1 MAMTINTTGTSKPAA
16 PVPVPGAQGAP
27 RDAAKAGAVMPEP
40 TPQRQA
46 PPPPPPPEQVQKAIQ
61 ALKQLIET
69 KAPNSLAF
77 SVDDSSGR
85 TVVRITDQETGETIR
100 QIPSEEMLE
109 IARSLDKFQGMLVQQ
124 KA

>member
-16 PVPVPGAQGAP
+16 PAPVSGAQGAP
-27 RDAAKAGAVMPEP
+27 KDAVKAGTVMPEP

-46 PPPPPPPEQVQKAIQ
+46 PPPPPPEQVQKAIQ

-69 KAPNSLAF
+69 KAPNGLAF

>member
-1 MAMTINTTGTSKPAA
+1 MTVTFSTTGTNPATA
-16 PVPVPGAQGAP
+16 PPPTSSTGIQGAP
-27 RDAAKAGAVMPEP
+27 REAAKVSA
-40 TPQRQA
+40 A
-46 PPPPPPPEQVQKAIQ
+46 PPPTQQRPVQPQAEQIQKAVQ
-61 ALKQLIET
+61 SMKQLIEA

-77 SVDDSSGR
+77 SVDDSSGK
-85 TVVRITDQETGETIR
+85 TVVRITDKETGETIR

>member
-16 PVPVPGAQGAP
+16 PAPVPGAQGAP
-27 RDAAKAGAVMPEP
+27 RDAAKAGTVMPEP

-46 PPPPPPPEQVQKAIQ
+46 PPPPQPEQVQRAIQ